1 MGLLEQD
8 EAKFKVW
15 WFERGEVSIIDGC
28 KLKLRF
34 SIWEKMEVT
43 LISFG

>member
-15 WFERGEVSIIDGC
+15 WTERGEVSIIDGC
-28 KLKLRF
+28 KLKLRL

-43 LISFG
+43 LNSFG